1 MVTCTIYATVPL
13 DCEFPFVCPLSGPC
27 FGTSPL
33 VPISAAAWR
42 LLGPGTETL
51 ILGGLFRFLKPKC
64 YGSSSSLRGKR
75 VLVCLPACLPVC
87 LPVRQRC
94 RGRVQGRRG
103 RGEGGRVGLP
113 FCLFFERSA
122 KHIARGPEGPPG
134 GRGGCKNR
142 GEGRG
147 GRAGG
152 RGSLF
157 KPATETTTKLGD
169 QTRGASTGGGAG
181 LGRGH
186 PSMGR
191 GHPSMGIGQKAGSGP
206 PSSEPFERIRRARW
220 GYINNPVGP
229 TVSLYPRNCCT
240 VRSKRKNR

>member
-1 MVTCTIYATVPL
+1 VVTCTIHVTVPL

-94 RGRVQGRRG
+94 RGRVQGRRAAG
-103 RGEGGRVGLP
+103 RAGGWG
-113 FCLFFERSA
+113 CLFVFLRA
-122 KHIARGPEGPPG
+122 ICKTHCQRPRGPTG

-142 GEGRG
+142 GEG
-147 GRAGG
+147 
-152 RGSLF
+152 
-157 KPATETTTKLGD
+157 E
-169 QTRGASTGGGAG
+169 GGG
-181 LGRGH
+181 LGVGAPH
-186 PSMGR
+186 
-191 GHPSMGIGQKAGSGP
+191 
-206 PSSEPFERIRRARW
+206 FETRH
-220 GYINNPVGP
+220 
-229 TVSLYPRNCCT
+229 
-240 VRSKRKNR
+240 